1 MNRWTITA
9 LIALAAMAPGAYITN
24 SDTEADQQTAD
35 LVAERGAEHAQLQA
49 DVLFAEVSR

>member
-9 LIALAAMAPGAYITN
+9 LIAFGAIAPTACATN
-24 SDTEADQQTAD
+24 QDLEAEQATAD